1 MTVKRVR
8 FLTKKGPSGE
18 AGKEYTAREAG
29 FRVMPACFSTSGGG
43 GMLEFPHN
51 QQKENVMFE
60 NQVALAVAL
69 SLLTEKDKVS
79 KSQYFEKLIAVYSE
93 IEKAIESGDPV
104 TFFKSPPLT
113 IAADFVNDI

>member
-18 AGKEYTAREAG
+18 AGKDYTAREAG

-60 NQVALAVAL
+60 NQAALAVAL

-79 KSQYFEKLIAVYSE
+79 KSQYFEKLTALYAE
-93 IEKAIESGDPV
+93 IEKAIASGDPV
-104 TFFKSPPLT
+104 AFFKLPPSI
-113 IAADFVNDI
+113 IADDFVNDI